1 MDEAKGLLLIMAK
14 QPDRG
19 AVKTRLCPPLE
30 PEQAMALYDTFL
42 RDTIRL
48 VAAACQIVGN
58 VSPGLAY
65 APAGAHGY
73 FRAIVPPDFVLLPQ
87 VGGNLGER
95 LSSLPYQA
103 REAGFALTAMIDSDS
118 PTLPVEYVAQCFTA
132 LARPDID
139 FALGPCRDGGYYMI
153 GLKRPQ
159 PALFE
164 NITWSTSSVT
174 ADTLRQGVGSG
185 LRAAL
190 LPTWYDVDTAAD
202 LDTLRAELRECP
214 DLAPATHAF
223 FATNA

>member
-1 MDEAKGLLLIMAK
+1 MGEAKGLLLIMAK

-30 PEQAMALYDTFL
+30 PEQAMALYDAFL
-42 RDTIRL
+42 RDTINL
-48 VAAACQIVGN
+48 VAAACRIVGN
-58 VSPGLAY
+58 VRPGLAY

-87 VGGNLGER
+87 VGSNLGQR
-95 LSSLPYQA
+95 LCSLPFQA
-103 REAGFALTAMIDSDS
+103 REAGFAPIAMIDSDS
-118 PTLPVEYVAQCFTA
+118 PTLPAEYVAQCFTE

-174 ADTLRQGVGSG
+174 TDTLRQAARSG

-202 LDTLRAELRECP
+202 LDTLRAELSEQGEV
-214 DLAPATHAF
+214 APYTRAF